1 MKKIALILV
10 GLLLPCSIALAAG
23 LGRLSVQSALGQ
35 PLRAE
40 IEIVSLQSG
49 EAETLGAALASAGAF
64 RQANIDLNNALFA
77 IRFAIERRPSGQYV
91 VSLTSN
97 QPVNEP
103 FIDMLVELSWSGG
116 RLIREYTFLLDP
128 PEYKGAATATVV
140 QPIAPPVVAPAPVE
154 PARPAAPPVPAQAP
168 APAVAAPAAAPAPA
182 PAAPAARQPAAKP
195 AAGTYEVKR
204 GDTLAKIAQQTK
216 PADASLQQMLVA
228 LYRANEDAFIGS
240 NMNRLRAGRILN
252 VPDKDAVA
260 GISNDEARGVV
271 NAQSSDYAAFRRSMG
286 EAVASAPGRADA
298 GRQSSGRISP
308 PAEPKAA
315 PREAAKDQLRLSRP
329 DDAKKGGRAAAVAN
343 GDDIAAKDKA
353 LKDARERIALL
364 EKNVEDMK
372 RLAQLKSKAGAQ
384 NQEAAKAT
392 PAKAAEPAKAA
403 KSEPVKIAEP
413 AKAPEA
419 AAPAPAAKAEAPKAP
434 EPAKAPEAAKV
445 AEAPAVAPVAPDVA
459 KAAPPA
465 EPPQAAAPK
474 APAKAAPPAP
484 PPPPTLMEELLD
496 SDFALPAA
504 GGLLV
509 LLIGYAAYKWRRKK
523 QLAQSESSVMGPE
536 QVLGSSLVGDAGGR
550 SLDTSAEDASSFQSD
565 FSQGSVGKIDTE
577 EIDPVAEADVY
588 MAYGRDAQAEE
599 ILKEAL
605 GKDPSRNAIRVKL
618 LDIYSN
624 RKDVTAFEATARELQ
639 DSTGG
644 SGDDWARA
652 QSLGA
657 ALDPANPLYGGA
669 MPSSGM
675 LDTQVIQAPIMEFVA
690 ADTPDTTVVPGAA
703 GGETSAAAE
712 EDTAPPALDF
722 DLDLGDAPAEAVAQP
737 DINLNEVPASADPL
751 ADTSGG
757 LDFDL
762 DAGTGD
768 AAPAAETAPDF
779 SLDGTLTIDPA
790 AAPAMPEPAPA
801 VAAAD
806 DGGMSIDF
814 DLGMDTPAAEAP
826 AAPEPVAEAPADDGN
841 MMDFKLDLDLPGG
854 EGVADSE
861 PAKPAPLT
869 EVKPAD
875 IDLSALS
882 LDLGASDAGA
892 PPEMDARWQEVATK
906 LDLAKAYEDM
916 GDKNGAR
923 ELLDEV
929 VAEGDAAQQ
938 AQAKSML
945 EALG

>member
-10 GLLLPCSIALAAG
+10 GLLLPCSVALSAG

-64 RQANIDLNNALFA
+64 RQANIDLNTALFA
-77 IRFAIERRPSGQYV
+77 IRFAVERRPSGQFV
-91 VSLTSN
+91 VSLTSG
-97 QPVNEP
+97 QPINEP

-116 RLIREYTFLLDP
+116 RLTREYTFLLDP
-128 PEYKGAATATVV
+128 PEYKGAATAAVV
-140 QPIAPPVVAPAPVE
+140 QPIAPPVVASPPVE

-182 PAAPAARQPAAKP
+182 PAAPAARKPAAKP

-216 PADASLQQMLVA
+216 PADVSLQQMLVS

-260 GISNDEARGVV
+260 GISNDEARGIV
-271 NAQSSDYAAFRRSMG
+271 NAQSSDYAAFRRGMG
-286 EAVASAPGRADA
+286 EAVASAPARADA
-298 GRQSSGRISP
+298 GRQSSGRITP

-343 GDDIAAKDKA
+343 GDDIAAKDQA
-353 LKDARERIALL
+353 LKDARDRIALL
-364 EKNVEDMK
+364 EKNLEDMK
-372 RLAQLKSKAGAQ
+372 RLAQLKSVAGAQ
-384 NQEAAKAT
+384 IQETAKAA

-403 KSEPVKIAEP
+403 LEP
-413 AKAPEA
+413 AKAA
-419 AAPAPAAKAEAPKAP
+419 APKAP
-434 EPAKAPEAAKV
+434 EPAKAPEAAKA
-445 AEAPAVAPVAPDVA
+445 AEVTAVAPVAPDVA

-465 EPPQAAAPK
+465 EAPQAAASK
-474 APAKAAPPAP
+474 APAKAAPP

-496 SDFALPAA
+496 SDFALPGA

-523 QLAQSESSVMGPE
+523 QLAQSESSVTGPE
-536 QVLGSSLVGDAGGR
+536 PVLASSIVGDAGSR
-550 SLDTSAEDASSFQSD
+550 SVDTGAEDASSFQSD
-565 FSQGSVGKIDTE
+565 FSQGGVGKIDSE

-624 RKDVTAFEATARELQ
+624 RKDATAFEATARELH
-639 DSTGG
+639 DATGG

-652 QSLGA
+652 QALGA

-675 LDTQVIQAPIMEFVA
+675 LDTQVIQAPNMA

-722 DLDLGDAPAEAVAQP
+722 DLDLGDAPAEAAAQP
-737 DINLNEVPASADPL
+737 DINLNEVSASADPL
-751 ADTSGG
+751 ADTSSG

-762 DAGTGD
+762 DAGTGET
-768 AAPAAETAPDF
+768 APAEATAPDF
-779 SLDGTLTIDPA
+779 SLDGTLIIDPA
-790 AAPAMPEPAPA
+790 AAPAMPEPAPP

-841 MMDFKLDLDLPGG
+841 MMDFKLDLDLPDG

-892 PPEMDARWQEVATK
+892 PLEMDAKWQEVATK

-923 ELLDEV
+923 ELLNEV